1 MSNGNT
7 IIAFFS
13 RRGENLNVGSVEK
26 GSGEI
31 IASMLSSMMGAPG
44 YQIRTENGYPD
55 DLAECNRIAKKELE
69 EGMRPALKDPLPDM
83 DGISNLILVYPNWW
97 GNLPMAVYTFLDSIN
112 TEGLSIY
119 PVCTHEDN
127 GLAMTERILAKAYP
141 KADVK
146 KGIALRGSL
155 VQKDPAKAEEELSG
169 YISQSGLNG

>member
-97 GNLPMAVYTFLDSIN
+97 GNLPMAVYTFLDSIS
-112 TEGLSIY
+112 TDGLSI
-119 PVCTHEDN
+119 
-127 GLAMTERILAKAYP
+127 
-141 KADVK
+141 
-146 KGIALRGSL
+146 
-155 VQKDPAKAEEELSG
+155 
-169 YISQSGLNG
+169 

>member
-55 DLAECNRIAKKELE
+55 DLAECNRIAKKEL
-69 EGMRPALKDPLPDM
+69 GSGAR
-83 DGISNLILVYPNWW
+83 
-97 GNLPMAVYTFLDSIN
+97 YTEIVHL
-112 TEGLSIY
+112 
-119 PVCTHEDN
+119 N
-127 GLAMTERILAKAYP
+127 GLKTNVIYS
-141 KADVK
+141 
-146 KGIALRGSL
+146 G
-155 VQKDPAKAEEELSG
+155 QKLKLPEK
-169 YISQSGLNG
+169 